1 MASPLRMTIWRR
13 IKINWG
19 YWLALGLLVAMLTAG
34 SGCSYL
40 SAKNTVYTP
49 VFNQQGQLMVGS
61 DGKPLTTRQ
70 ELTDEAAYYQAQLM
84 GAQIASQ
91 PIFKLTFPDQ
101 AQVAGM
107 QAALAN
113 PNQATPYA
121 VANLLAGASLEVR
134 APHNG
139 QIGQYRSE
147 WANWIPVLAMA
158 GYGAFT
164 VDRMANVAVAGFGA
178 ARGTVNNIN
187 ASQQAGVQVGSPGG
201 QVNTPTTTT
210 TTTST
215 DDHSVQGAQ

>member
-1 MASPLRMTIWRR
+1 MVRR
-13 IKINWG
+13 IKINWS
-19 YWLALGLLVAMLTAG
+19 YWLALGLLGAMLTAG

-101 AQVAGM
+101 VKANGM
-107 QAALAN
+107 QAALTD
-113 PNQATPYA
+113 PSQAAPYA
-121 VANLLAGASLEVR
+121 MSNLLAGASLEVR

-158 GYGAFT
+158 AQSAFVT
-164 VDRMANVAVAGFGA
+164 DRLANVAVAGFGA
-178 ARGTVNNIN
+178 ARGTVTTIN

-201 QVNTPTTTT
+201 QVNTPSTTT
-210 TTTST
+210 TTTSN
-215 DDHSVQGAQ
+215 DDHSTQGAQ